1 MNQSKHNAL
10 LNSCSMALLIGMS
23 IPASSAVLPVA
34 DTVYVNGRVQTINK
48 SMTRAKAVAVKD
60 GKILAVGT
68 NQDIRRYQGSNTVVR
83 DLAGS
88 TLMPG
93 FIDTHSHLSAV
104 GLAVN
109 PNWIDVSSVN
119 VAFKPPPGDPRCK
132 TPNDPQ
138 LCFIPVKNQD
148 EVVARLQSAIQ
159 RAPTPDTPIYA
170 YNYDPARLG
179 HSLGCSDNNVGF
191 ACPNFEDGHAR
202 SYLDQI
208 STTHPII
215 ITSESGHIV
224 YANTPGL
231 RELNICGT
239 DVATEKCHKPLVNP
253 DVEEK
258 LAQIGQMDEDLALYA
273 IGKATEKIYQ
283 SDPSGLPKAVM
294 QAAKIYAQRGWTLA
308 QEGATDAPLAL
319 VYELLSKNPEFPLTA
334 SLLYT
339 TGPGQD
345 PLVAVSEAFTLKWAL
360 KDNPNIFVPGPKFFA
375 DGSNQGLTGLMLAPG
390 YLSLFGGPFSNPS
403 IVSQP
408 YNGLP
413 DSDESQLALATMLT
427 HEANMPIHIHVN
439 GDGGIQNVLNAMTIA
454 GTRKDLH
461 DLMIHFSAASKDDVK
476 TAAKLGLDL
485 TFLMENL
492 YYYGLPF
499 CQQIIGP
506 KATAGLYP
514 AASALQ
520 AGLKIGLHSDS
531 TVTPADP
538 LFSIWTAKTR
548 KAQQPSWYPNTD
560 TERCPSVLGPRERIT
575 IKQGVKAYTIDA
587 ARIYGLE
594 KTLGSIEKG
603 KQADFVILSTDP
615 LTLEQ
620 TPDQLKD
627 VRVIATVHRGRYFA
641 NPEASLPPIWPE

>member
-1 MNQSKHNAL
+1 MNQRKQNAVL
-10 LNSCSMALLIGMS
+10 KVFSLALTMGMS
-23 IPASSAVLPVA
+23 WSATSEALPVA
-34 DTVYVNGRVQTINK
+34 DAVYLNGRVQTINK
-48 SMTRAKAVAVKD
+48 SMSRAKAVAVKD
-60 GKILAVGT
+60 GKILDVGT
-68 NQDIRRYQGSNTVVR
+68 NPNIRRYQGAGTVVR
-83 DLAGS
+83 DLAGA
-88 TLMPG
+88 TLLPG

-104 GLAVN
+104 GLARDPSWV
-109 PNWIDVSSVN
+109 DVSSVN
-119 VAFKPPPGDPRCK
+119 VTFKPPPGDPRCK

-138 LCFIPVKNQD
+138 QCFIPVKNQD
-148 EVVARLQSAIQ
+148 EVVARLLAAIA
-159 RAPTPDTPIYA
+159 RAPTPDAPINA
-170 YNYDPARLG
+170 YNYDPSRLG
-179 HSLGCSDNNVGF
+179 HSLACSDNNVGF

-202 SYLDQI
+202 TYLDQM

-224 YANTPGL
+224 YANTPAL

-258 LAQIGQMDEDLALYA
+258 LAQIGQLDEDLALYA
-273 IGKATEKIYQ
+273 IGKTTEKIYKG
-283 SDPSGLPKAVM
+283 DPLGIPKAVM
-294 QAAKIYAQRGWTLA
+294 RAAKIYAQHGYTLA
-308 QEGATDAPLAL
+308 QEGATDAALAL
-319 VYELLSKNPEFPLTA
+319 IYDGLSKDPEFPLTA

-345 PLVAVSEAFTLKWAL
+345 PLVEVSEAFTWKWAL
-360 KDNPNIFVPGPKFFA
+360 ADNPNVFVAGPKFFA

-390 YLSLFGGPFSNPS
+390 YLSLFGGPFSDPA

-408 YNGLP
+408 YLGLP
-413 DSDESQLALATMLT
+413 DSDEPQLALAAMLA

-439 GDGGIQNVLNAMTIA
+439 GDGGIQNVLNAMATA

-476 TAAKLGLDL
+476 MAAKLGLDL
-485 TFLMENL
+485 TFMMENL

-506 KATAGLYP
+506 EAAASLYP
-514 AASALQ
+514 ASSAIR
-520 AGLKIGLHSDS
+520 AGLKVSLHSDS

-560 TERCPSVLGPRERIT
+560 VGRCPSVLGPKERISIRQG
-575 IKQGVKAYTIDA
+575 IKAHTIDA
-587 ARIYGLE
+587 AAIYGLE

-603 KQADFVILSTDP
+603 KQADFVILSNDP
-615 LTLEQ
+615 LTLEK

-627 VRVIATVHRGRYFA
+627 IRVLATVHRGRHFA
-641 NPEASLPPIWPE
+641 NPEANLPPIWPE